1 MTVPQAVAFVV
12 ALVFLFVFG
21 PIAMHIWGS
30 MFAKGFFSK
39 LSKYFN
45 KTKNKKQNTNGKEDQ

>member
-1 MTVPQAVAFVV
+1 MSTTSWVIVGFMILA
-12 ALVFLFVFG
+12 FLFVVG

-30 MFAKGFFSK
+30 MFAKGFFSN

-45 KTKNKKQNTNGKEDQ
+45 KKQNTNTNGKKDE

>member
-1 MTVPQAVAFVV
+1 MNATSWVV
-12 ALVFLFVFG
+12 LTFLILGFLFVVG

-30 MFAKGFFSK
+30 MFAKGFFSN

-45 KTKNKKQNTNGKEDQ
+45 KNKHTNGKENK